1 MKVNICVFYLIS
13 ATLLLG
19 CQKENRIFY
28 NYPKIE
34 NIKKTETHFGISYF
48 NEYSNLENTKDSSI
62 INWFQCQDSVTE
74 IYFSTDYDYKVLL
87 SHYDSLE
94 NRESDPASKIR
105 YDEMGHI
112 FYLSTL
118 EEGDDEY
125 LYKKNDYN
133 STPIRLYDPKTY
145 LDGTY
150 NIEYMKP
157 SYDGNYIA
165 IAMGKPE
172 NFFNDIII
180 LENNTKQIIGNPIKN
195 AKPEKAGGI
204 VWTPDNESILYIA
217 YPNNGPEQNDRN
229 SFTALYNLKKL
240 NEEPKAVFKDG
251 LSGISLNEEY
261 YPVPKFRSMKDNYI
275 FIYLANASDYWD
287 CYYLPTEDFLRG
299 NYNWKLLFSENEKI
313 FYDYGKEREHIY
325 YYIRENGDNIELC
338 SSDLINPDF
347 STPKVLI
354 KGAAENQIQ
363 NFTVLKNEIYYT
375 ISTNG
380 ISEILYKYKSDKAH
394 EKMELPFPAGDV
406 SLDWLSPYENDLWVS
421 ISGWTAN
428 RKTYHLNANNEFEF
442 VELGMLPSYPEYDG
456 IISEVVEVTSYDGT
470 MIPLSIIR
478 RSDHKYSS
486 DAKGMISAYGAYGI
500 SETPWF
506 HAPIMDFVNQGN
518 IYATAHV
525 RGGGEKGPAWHN
537 AGMKSTKENSWKD
550 LIACS
555 EYLIKN
561 EYIGANKLGLN
572 VNSAGAITGAMAIN
586 KRPDLYKV
594 FTGFVP
600 SLNVIR
606 VEYIE
611 EIDDSD
617 SAFEFGTI
625 TELES
630 YKDLL
635 KMDPVVNLS
644 NTIDYPSTLMI
655 IGFNDYLISPSAA
668 GKYVAL
674 LQSFNSAND
683 KPYLL
688 DVKFDSEHEL
698 DWVEDYT
705 RMLYFTIKEL
715 DKSD

>member
-1 MKVNICVFYLIS
+1 MRYYF
-13 ATLLLG
+13 LLTFII
-19 CQKENRIFY
+19 IFIWSCKKDKQRSFG
-28 NYPKIE
+28 YPTIT
-34 NIKKTETHFGISYF
+34 NIKNTEEHFGIPYT
-48 NEYSNLENTKDSSI
+48 NEFGNLENLKDSTVL
-62 INWFQCQDSVTE
+62 NWYQGQDAVAE
-74 IYFSTDYDYKVLL
+74 AYFSNNVEYDRIYK
-87 SHYDSLE
+87 HYDSLE
-94 NRESDPASKIR
+94 NRESDPARKIR

-125 LYKKNDYN
+125 LFKKNDYN
-133 STPIRLYDPKTY
+133 STPVKLYDPKTY
-145 LDGTY
+145 LDSTY
-150 NIEYMKP
+150 RIEYIEP

-180 LENNTKQIIGNPIKN
+180 LNCTSKQIIGNPIKN

-229 SFTALYNLKKL
+229 SFTALYGLKTL

-261 YPVPKFRSMKDNYI
+261 YPIPIFRSMKDNYI
-275 FIYLANASDYWD
+275 FIYPGNASDFWD
-287 CYYLPTEDFLRG
+287 CYYLPTEDFLQG
-299 NYNWKLLFSENEKI
+299 NYNWKLLFKENEKI
-313 FYDYGKEREHIY
+313 FYDYGKERDHIY
-325 YYIRENGDNIELC
+325 YYLRENGDNIELC
-338 SSDLINPDF
+338 SSDLIDPDF

-363 NFTVLKNEIYYT
+363 DFAVLKNEIFYT

-380 ISEILYKYKSDKAH
+380 ISEVLYKHKSEEAP
-394 EKMELPFPAGDV
+394 EKIELPFPAGNV
-406 SLDWLSPYENDLWVS
+406 SLNWLSPYKSELWVS

-428 RKTYHLNANNEFEF
+428 RKTYYRNANNEFEF
-442 VELGMLPSYPEYDG
+442 VQLGMWPNYPEYDE
-456 IISEVVEVTSYDGT
+456 ILSEVVEVASYDGT

-478 RSDHKYSS
+478 RSDHKYSP
-486 DAKGMISAYGAYGI
+486 DAKGIISVYGAYGI

-525 RGGGEKGPAWHN
+525 RGGGEKGPAWHK

-550 LIACS
+550 LNACS

-561 EYIGANKLGLN
+561 EYIGAKKLGLN
-572 VNSAGAITGAMAIN
+572 VNSAGAIAGAMAIN
-586 KRPDLYKV
+586 ERPDLYKV

-600 SLNVIR
+600 TLNVIR

-644 NTIDYPSTLMI
+644 NTIDYPSTLLI
-655 IGFNDYLISPSAA
+655 IGFRDYLISPSAP
-668 GKYVAL
+668 GKYIAL
-674 LQSFNSAND
+674 LQSFNPSND

-688 DVKFDSEHEL
+688 DVKFDAEHEL
-698 DWVEDYT
+698 DWLDDYA
-705 RMLYFTIKEL
+705 RVLYFTDKEL
-715 DKSD
+715 DK